1 MKTIVTHIG
10 PDLDAISSIWLIKS
24 FFPGWEE
31 AAVAFVPAGKTMGGM
46 APDSDPEIIH
56 VDTGF
61 GRYDHHQTDE
71 DTCAAL
77 RVYETVRE
85 EHGRIPALE
94 RLLAVVNDTDHFREA
109 FFPNPTSDY
118 WELSLPSL
126 IDGWRLINADNPV
139 KTVSVVMD
147 ALDAAYKT
155 FQNKLWAETEIAEKA
170 VHFPTRWGEGIAV
183 ESLNDEV
190 VHLGQKMGF
199 VIVIRRD
206 PKKGY
211 LRIKAIPKPEI
222 DLTALHDTFVREDP
236 SATWFLHASRHMIL
250 NGSAK
255 NPDMKPTTLPLERI
269 VGIVTST
276 CG

>member
-10 PDLDAISSIWLIKS
+10 PDLDAITSVWLVKM

-31 AAVAFVPAGKTMGGM
+31 AAVAFVPAGKTLGGLP
-46 APDSDPEIIH
+46 PDDDPEVIH

-61 GRYDHHQTDE
+61 GKFDHHQTDE

-77 RVYETVRE
+77 RVYEAVKA
-85 EHGRIPALE
+85 EHGKIPALE

-118 WELSLPSL
+118 WDVSLPSL
-126 IDGWRLINADNPV
+126 IDGWRLIYADNPM
-139 KTVSVVMD
+139 KTVGIVMD

-155 FQNKLWAETEIAEKA
+155 FQNKMWAEMEIAEKA
-170 VHFPTRWGEGIAV
+170 VRYQTKWGEAIAV
-183 ESLNDEV
+183 ETLNDEV

-199 VIVIRRD
+199 PIVIRRD

-211 LRIKAIPKPEI
+211 LRIKAVPKPDI
-222 DLTALHDTFVREDP
+222 DLTPLYEALKTADP
-236 SATWFLHASRHMIL
+236 EATWFLHASRHMIL

-255 NPDMKPTTLPLERI
+255 NPDMKPTSLPLVRI
-269 VGIVTST
+269 IEIVTKT
-276 CG
+276 FA